1 LEFLVAKNLK
11 FAKIGRM
18 SMGTQGG
25 FGSEGQT
32 KETYAGYGGK
42 SEDDGS
48 KTTNSKPKK
57 EVEKKGDIA
66 ELQK

>member
-1 LEFLVAKNLK
+1 
-11 FAKIGRM
+11 M
-18 SMGTQGG
+18 SMGTHGG
-25 FGSEGQT
+25 FGSEVQT

-42 SEDDGS
+42 TEDDGS
-48 KTTNSKPKK
+48 SAQKTKPKK